1 MEPLYVAL
9 KEAGLMYK
17 GRIDQTEVDL
27 ILLEKFERG
36 RATVDTRTFETL
48 FSDVKENPTYNTLSG
63 SHTFALKGTT
73 YTMTAEEMGYQ
84 KYFDEWK
91 ALGILN

>member
-1 MEPLYVAL
+1 MVHSNRLVKASPLIDRISIETSFLTFGNYAVNVPCDIH
-9 KEAGLMYK
+9 K
-17 GRIDQTEVDL
+17 G
-27 ILLEKFERG
+27 
-36 RATVDTRTFETL
+36 A
-48 FSDVKENPTYNTLSG
+48 YTLSW
-63 SHTFALKGTT
+63 SHTFVIKGTT